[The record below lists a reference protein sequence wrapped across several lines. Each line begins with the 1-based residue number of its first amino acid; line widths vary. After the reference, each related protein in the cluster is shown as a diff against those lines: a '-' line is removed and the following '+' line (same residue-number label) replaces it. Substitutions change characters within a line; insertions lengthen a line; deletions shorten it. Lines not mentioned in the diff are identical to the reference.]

1 MKKHILILSGALGL
15 SAIIVIA
22 QDAGSGRPAGGPPG
36 DRPALGGLGGQDGQG
51 RGGRG
56 PGGRGQRPIPPLMAA
71 LDVNKDGKLDATEIA
86 NASKALLTL
95 DKNGD
100 GELTPDELF
109 GPRPGGNRPDGNRP
123 GPGDGQRPPPPE
135 Q

>member
-22 QDAGSGRPAGGPPG
+22 QDAGSGRPAGGPP
-36 DRPALGGLGGQDGQG
+36 DRPAAGDGQG
-51 RGGRG
+51 QPGRG
-56 PGGRGQRPIPPLMAA
+56 PGARGRRPLPPIMTA
-71 LDVNKDGKLDATEIA
+71 LDANKDGKLDASEIA

-109 GPRPGGNRPDGNRP
+109 GPRPGGDR
-123 GPGDGQRPPPPE
+123 GPGGDR
-135 Q
+135 

>member
-1 MKKHILILSGALGL
+1 MKKHILILTGALGL

-22 QDAGSGRPAGGPPG
+22 QDAGGGRPPRGQRPGTTEAGASG
-36 DRPALGGLGGQDGQG
+36 DQDGQG
-51 RGGRG
+51 RPGRG
-56 PGGRGQRPIPPLMAA
+56 PGGRGQRPLPPIMQA

-109 GPRPGGNRPDGNRP
+109 GPRPGGNRPDGDRP
-123 GPGDGQRPPPPE
+123 GPAGGQRPPPPE

>member
-1 MKKHILILSGALGL
+1 AQVRCGRMKKHILILTGALGL

-22 QDAGSGRPAGGPPG
+22 QDAGGGRPAGGPPG
-36 DRPALGGLGGQDGQG
+36 AGGQDG
-51 RGGRG
+51 GGRFGGG
-56 PGGRGQRPIPPLMAA
+56 PGGRGQRPIPPIMAA
-71 LDVNKDGKLDATEIA
+71 LDTNKDGKLDAKEIA
-86 NASKALLTL
+86 NASAALLTL

-109 GPRPGGNRPDGNRP
+109 GARPGGDRR
-123 GPGDGQRPPPPE
+123 GPGGADGQRPPPPE